1 MLQFFVTMDSLHAGS
16 ETVEDIAARMNI
28 PVDEVDSKEAAAAV
42 VHGAQLKVHCLHLWL
57 SFWKLYPYNK
67 LPNFLF
73 KANLRSIMHLL

>member
-42 VHGAQLKVHCLHLWL
+42 VHGAQLKVHCLHL
-57 SFWKLYPYNK
+57 
-67 LPNFLF
+67 
-73 KANLRSIMHLL
+73 